1 MSMVPKTLM
10 KVLQKTVPE
19 TFPEATQIR
28 VTCSDDNWTGVEITQ
43 KGDTTVMSVE
53 AMRAVLKQQ
62 YNGAYKWVNRVNQ
75 MSEAQVI
82 AVYKRMQGSGQL
94 KN

>member
-1 MSMVPKTLM
+1 
-10 KVLQKTVPE
+10 
-19 TFPEATQIR
+19 
-28 VTCSDDNWTGVEITQ
+28 
-43 KGDTTVMSVE
+43 MSVE
-53 AMRAVLKQQ
+53 AMRAVLKKQ
-62 YNGAYKWVNRVNQ
+62 YNGSNKWVNRVTN

>member
-1 MSMVPKTLM
+1 
-10 KVLQKTVPE
+10 
-19 TFPEATQIR
+19 
-28 VTCSDDNWTGVEITQ
+28 
-43 KGDTTVMSVE
+43 MSVE
-53 AMRAVLKQQ
+53 AMRAVLKKQ
-62 YNGAYKWVNRVNQ
+62 YNGSYKWVNRVNN

>member
-1 MSMVPKTLM
+1 
-10 KVLQKTVPE
+10 
-19 TFPEATQIR
+19 
-28 VTCSDDNWTGVEITQ
+28 
-43 KGDTTVMSVE
+43 MSVD
-53 AMRAVLKQQ
+53 AMRAVLKKQ

>member
-1 MSMVPKTLM
+1 
-10 KVLQKTVPE
+10 
-19 TFPEATQIR
+19 
-28 VTCSDDNWTGVEITQ
+28 
-43 KGDTTVMSVE
+43 MSVE
-53 AMRAVLKQQ
+53 AMRAVLKKQ
-62 YNGAYKWVNRVNQ
+62 YNGAYKWINRVNK

>member
-1 MSMVPKTLM
+1 
-10 KVLQKTVPE
+10 
-19 TFPEATQIR
+19 
-28 VTCSDDNWTGVEITQ
+28 
-43 KGDTTVMSVE
+43 MSVE
-53 AMRAVLKQQ
+53 QMRAVLKKQ
-62 YNGAYKWVNRVNQ
+62 YNGAYTWVNRVNN

>member
-1 MSMVPKTLM
+1 
-10 KVLQKTVPE
+10 
-19 TFPEATQIR
+19 
-28 VTCSDDNWTGVEITQ
+28 
-43 KGDTTVMSVE
+43 MSVD
-53 AMRAVLKQQ
+53 AMRAVLKKQ
-62 YNGAYKWVNRVNQ
+62 YNGAYKWVNRVNN